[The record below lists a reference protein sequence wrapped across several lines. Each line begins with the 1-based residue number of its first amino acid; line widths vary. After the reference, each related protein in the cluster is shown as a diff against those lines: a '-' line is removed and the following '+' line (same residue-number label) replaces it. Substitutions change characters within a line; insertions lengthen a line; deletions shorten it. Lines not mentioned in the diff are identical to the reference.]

1 MYIINEM
8 SQNLYS
14 NCKFTFESKFC
25 IHEAKRE
32 EVLAILIYKALFCKM
47 LVCSL

>member
-1 MYIINEM
+1 M

-14 NCKFTFESKFC
+14 NCKCTFGSKFC
-25 IHEAKRE
+25 IHEAKQE
-32 EVLAILIYKALFCKM
+32 EVLASIIYKALFCKM